1 MKIRTALITFATA
14 GFLASPL
21 AIAQGQPQPQEQQ
34 QQQQQQEAQ
43 PMPQEQEAPEVSD
56 SQVEAFVDAYV
67 AVNDVR
73 EDYTERLQNAED
85 QEEAQQLQQEANDA
99 MSDAIAE
106 SGMDVEEYQEVAMAV
121 NADPEVREQVTE
133 MLEERGAL

>member
-1 MKIRTALITFATA
+1 MKIRTALIAFATA

-21 AIAQGQPQPQEQQ
+21 AIAQGQPQQ

-43 PMPQEQEAPEVSD
+43 PMPEQQEAPEVSD
-56 SQVEAFVDAYV
+56 AQVEAFVDAYV

-73 EDYTERLQNAED
+73 EEYTERLQNAED
-85 QEEAQQLQQEANDA
+85 QEQAQQLQQEANDA

-121 NADPEVREQVTE
+121 NADPDVREQVTE